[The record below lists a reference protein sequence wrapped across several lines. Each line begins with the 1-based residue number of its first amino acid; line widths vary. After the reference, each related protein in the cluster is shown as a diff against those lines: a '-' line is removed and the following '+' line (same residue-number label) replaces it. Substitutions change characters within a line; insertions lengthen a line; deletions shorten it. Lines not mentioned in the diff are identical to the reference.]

1 MIRKSIF
8 AIGASLALFAQPV
21 AAQDESEEDAFAAFA
36 AMFTAEP
43 LTEEQQARLPLAKEI
58 VGKMIPEGTLGEMMG
73 GMFDSIF
80 DPIMEMATSNP
91 KGDVAKMLGV
101 ESYEL
106 DVTEEQA
113 VELATILDP
122 VWKER
127 NSLMASTMPALMK
140 DMMQVMEPPMRKAM
154 SEAYAVYF
162 NEQELNDIDAFF
174 STESGLAFARKSF
187 TMASDPRIIGAS
199 MEAMPA
205 MMESLGSLET
215 KMEEATADL
224 PAKRSFAEL
233 SAEERARIAE
243 ITGASV
249 EDIQQTMEAAQYLND
264 PVEADYSEEES
275 SEEES

>member
-8 AIGASLALFAQPV
+8 AIGAILALFAQPV

-36 AMFTAEP
+36 EMFTAEP

-264 PVEADYSEEES
+264 PVEADYSEEEN

>member
-1 MIRKSIF
+1 
-8 AIGASLALFAQPV
+8 
-21 AAQDESEEDAFAAFA
+21 
-36 AMFTAEP
+36 
-43 LTEEQQARLPLAKEI
+43 
-58 VGKMIPEGTLGEMMG
+58 
-73 GMFDSIF
+73 
-80 DPIMEMATSNP
+80 
-91 KGDVAKMLGV
+91 
-101 ESYEL
+101 
-106 DVTEEQA
+106 
-113 VELATILDP
+113 
-122 VWKER
+122 
-127 NSLMASTMPALMK
+127 MASTMPALMK

-264 PVEADYSEEES
+264 PAETDYSEEES